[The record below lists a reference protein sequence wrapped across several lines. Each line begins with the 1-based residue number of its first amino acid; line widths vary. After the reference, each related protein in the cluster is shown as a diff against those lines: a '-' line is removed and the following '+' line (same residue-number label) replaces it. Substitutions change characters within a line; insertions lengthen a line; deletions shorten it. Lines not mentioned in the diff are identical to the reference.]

1 MGSSG
6 TGVITDL
13 LRAWSQGQPEAL
25 VALAPAVES
34 ELRKLARSHLS
45 RERGDH
51 TLEPMELVN
60 EAYLRLLTQNRV
72 RWENRAQFFALAARI
87 MRRVLVD
94 HARRRGAV
102 KRRVTRIS
110 LMPQAAAP
118 GRESE
123 PADVIALNDALVQL
137 FEVDP
142 RQAQI
147 VELRYFGGLNVNETA
162 EVLALSPS
170 TVKREW
176 RLARLWLYQ
185 EIRGR

>member
-1 MGSSG
+1 MGGPG
-6 TGVITDL
+6 TGVITGL

-25 VALAPAVES
+25 EELAPAVES
-34 ELRKLARSHLS
+34 ELRKLARSHLR

-102 KRRVTRIS
+102 KRRATRIS
-110 LMPQAAAP
+110 LTPQAAAP
-118 GRESE
+118 GREPES
-123 PADVIALNDALVQL
+123 ADVIALNDALVQL

-176 RLARLWLYQ
+176 RLARLWLYR
-185 EIRGR
+185 EVRGR